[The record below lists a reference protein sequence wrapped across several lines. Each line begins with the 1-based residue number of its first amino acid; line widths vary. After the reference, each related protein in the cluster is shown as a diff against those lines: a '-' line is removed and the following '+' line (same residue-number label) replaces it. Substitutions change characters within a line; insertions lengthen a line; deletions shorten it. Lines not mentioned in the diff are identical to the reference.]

1 MSITFK
7 VDKFVNDPDDNTKK
21 IVGLRCTD
29 SKGAVF
35 IVDKKITIADG
46 KTDESYVQDAYND
59 ALSEINEWF
68 SGVSVEGKVF
78 NPSDN
83 SLSDGE

>member
-1 MSITFK
+1 MTLKIT
-7 VDKFVNDPDDNTKK
+7 VDKFVIDPDDNAKK
-21 IVGLRCTD
+21 LIGLRCTN
-29 SKGAVF
+29 STGAIF

-46 KTDESYVQDAYND
+46 KTDESYVQDAYNA
-59 ALSEINEWF
+59 ALTEINEWS

-83 SLSDGE
+83 SLSNGE